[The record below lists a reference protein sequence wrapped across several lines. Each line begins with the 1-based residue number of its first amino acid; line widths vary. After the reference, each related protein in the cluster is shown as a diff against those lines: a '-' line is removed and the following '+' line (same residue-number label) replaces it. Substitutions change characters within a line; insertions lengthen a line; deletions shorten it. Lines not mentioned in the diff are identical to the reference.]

1 MTKPS
6 IYDKHNK
13 HFELVSAYA
22 IVNNKGEHVGLMSCK
37 YPKDG
42 MGKLYVYLHLFGS
55 LMKVESASGCGYD
68 KLGTALYK
76 HSKNYMKD
84 NKDHHDKE
92 YTFTQDQID
101 FLKALESC
109 DCGFDKW
116 QTYGTYKF
124 LRAI

>member
-1 MTKPS
+1 MTKS
-6 IYDKHNK
+6 VYDQNAK
-13 HFELVSAYA
+13 HFALVRAYV
-22 IVNNKGEHVGLMSCK
+22 IVNEQGEQVGLMNCK

-55 LMKVESASGCGYD
+55 TMKVVSVSGCGFD

-76 HSKNYMKD
+76 HSKTYQ
-84 NKDHHDKE
+84 
-92 YTFTQDQID
+92 QDQENDLKQDTIE

-109 DCGFDKW
+109 YSGFDSWSK
-116 QTYGTYKF
+116 YGNYKF

>member
-1 MTKPS
+1 MTQV
-6 IYDKHNK
+6 YEQNEKHMA
-13 HFELVSAYA
+13 LVKAYA
-22 IVNNKGEHVGLMSCK
+22 IINDKGEQVGLMNCK

-55 LMKVESASGCGYD
+55 TMKVATASGCGYD

-76 HSKNYMKD
+76 LAKTYMTD
-84 NKDHHDKE
+84 NKNPHGE
-92 YTFTQDQID
+92 YYTFTQDKID

-109 DCGFDKW
+109 NSGFDSW
-116 QTYGTYKF
+116 STYGSYKF

>member
-1 MTKPS
+1 MSKS
-6 IYDKHNK
+6 NVYDQNAK
-13 HFELVSAYA
+13 HFALVKAYA
-22 IVNNKGEHVGLMSCK
+22 IVNSKGEQVGLMNCK

-55 LMKVESASGCGYD
+55 VMKVVSVSGCGYD

-76 HSKNYMKD
+76 HSKTY
-84 NKDHHDKE
+84 
-92 YTFTQDQID
+92 TQDQETELKQDQIE

-109 DCGFDKW
+109 DSGFDSW
-116 QTYGTYKF
+116 AIYGSYKF